1 MIRKAFACVALTT
14 SLLCSFAPSVSAHSG
29 VVSTNP
35 EYQTAVIELPPIA
48 SVTFGSPVTQVAGTS
63 ANTLLVTAP
72 DGATVSVGETLVDGA
87 QISVTL
93 DQSIDQQG
101 IYDVNY
107 RAVFDDGHAVTGSF
121 QFAVASDGVFPKS
134 STSEPGESHSGLS
147 GFFHV
152 HSTHIYQTFG
162 VLAIIVA
169 WAWYR
174 RRQRS

>member
-1 MIRKAFACVALTT
+1 MIRKALVGVALTT
-14 SLLCSFAPSVSAHSG
+14 SLLVFAPSVSAHSG

-35 EYQTAVIELPPIA
+35 EYQTAVAELPPTA
-48 SVTFGSPVTQVAGTS
+48 SVTFGSPVTQVTGTA
-63 ANTLLVTAP
+63 ANTLMVTAP
-72 DGATVSVGETLVDGA
+72 DGATVSIGETLVDGA
-87 QISVTL
+87 QISIAL
-93 DQSIDQQG
+93 DQSINQQG
-101 IYDVNY
+101 VYDVNY
-107 RAVFDDGHAVTGSF
+107 RAVFDDGHAVNGSF
-121 QFAVASDGVFPKS
+121 QFAVATDGIFPKAS
-134 STSEPGESHSGLS
+134 VNETTETHSGLS